1 MLYYIAA
8 SRSCCSLNHH
18 HRLLIYSRIYYHR
31 RHPFGRSQFA
41 PTPSVLSVVV
51 VVVVVVAAHLAGQLA
66 VGPPSQLSALSQ
78 LLLLSAL
85 KAALEAAAA
94 AND

>member
-51 VVVVVVAAHLAGQLA
+51 AAHLAGQLA